1 MRHTPPTP
9 FEIAEAAIACSS
21 TPSIRRHD
29 EIASCVSY
37 HCEIC
42 PAFEPSIPACSAVG
56 CTCEG
61 DGKYFNVLT
70 SGSCPLEKF

>member
-1 MRHTPPTP
+1 MRHTKPTP
-9 FEIAEAAIACSS
+9 FEIAEAAIALSS

-29 EIASCVSY
+29 AIADCVVH
-37 HCEIC
+37 HCTTC

-61 DGKYFNVLT
+61 EGKYYNVLT